1 MQPKK
6 GKDFV
11 KSLQELNAA
20 LSGLLQ
26 NMKKDVRFLESSIAA
41 NRRALKKPYLAK
53 ELKGNQLLKSLR
65 EHKN

>member
-26 NMKKDVRFLESSIAA
+26 NMKKDVKTLERGIEA
-41 NRRALKKPYLAK
+41 NRKTLKKPYLDR
-53 ELKGNQLLKSLR
+53 ELRGNFLLQNLR
-65 EHKN
+65 KHKN

>member
-26 NMKKDVRFLESSIAA
+26 NMKKDVKILEKGIEA
-41 NRRALKKPYLAK
+41 NRKALKKPFLDR
-53 ELKGNQLLKSLR
+53 ELRGNLLLQNLR
-65 EHKN
+65 KHKN

>member
-26 NMKKDVRFLESSIAA
+26 NMKKDVKILERGIEA
-41 NRRALKKPYLAK
+41 NRKVLKKPFLDK
-53 ELKGNQLLKSLR
+53 ELRGNLLLKNLR
-65 EHKN
+65 KHKN